1 MKRMQWTCTHLVKY
15 SSKGE
20 GYIVTSECRG
30 SVELNMGSI
39 DRSPL
44 CAVA

>member
-1 MKRMQWTCTHLVKY
+1 MKRVLWTCTHIVKD
-15 SSKGE
+15 SSEGK
-20 GYIVTSECRG
+20 GYIVTSEYRG
-30 SVELNMGSI
+30 SIELNMGSI